1 MTDLEQRV
9 KDYADAYY
17 RGEEIISD
25 AEYDALVKQLR
36 KEHPE
41 SDFFKGEILGDDL
54 KGVSKKYKLPITM
67 NSLAKCN
74 TEEEMLDWW
83 NKHPHT
89 NILAE
94 LKIDGNSQCLCY
106 KNGQFVQSLS
116 RGNGVYGED
125 STANVSR
132 VQGVIK
138 SLPVKHD
145 FTGEIRGEVNMTRS
159 IFDKYFKD
167 SGKKNPRNMAAG
179 IMGRLDGSDCDKLQ
193 FIAYDVFDANNTVD
207 TTEIRKLKF
216 LEENGFTIPEFKI
229 NPSFEE
235 ILEWKNSLT
244 NKSEIPCDGIVIKQN
259 VTDKADLMKLVPV
272 NNVAFKP
279 NLEKACT
286 KVKQIAWS
294 MRGTRLSPVIW
305 IEPVELEGTTV
316 VKASVSNINKM
327 KRLGI
332 YEGAEV
338 IVSKHGMIIP
348 QIDLVVNPKPDAFEV
363 PKVCPVCGE
372 PLTITDT
379 GTFPECTNPN
389 CARKIAHKYLRMFG
403 ILGILGT
410 GRAFVAELEE
420 QGIGYPAFFEMLDK
434 GPSDVLN
441 EYAGGING
449 EKIFVQMNNA
459 RKQPITP
466 AKFLALFD
474 YDGLAEK
481 QFQKLGN
488 LELKDILKL
497 SEADLKG
504 MKGIGDETA
513 AAMIDFFNKDMEEI
527 LIVSKYFDIKVMEV
541 SAEDS
546 DKPTVC
552 FTGAC
557 PGYSR
562 KELAELARGKY
573 TVMDG
578 VNKDLNILVCADPNS
593 GSGKLKK
600 AESLGIKLMSYDDFL
615 ATLNL

>member
-1 MTDLEQRV
+1 
-9 KDYADAYY
+9 
-17 RGEEIISD
+17 
-25 AEYDALVKQLR
+25 
-36 KEHPE
+36 
-41 SDFFKGEILGDDL
+41 
-54 KGVSKKYKLPITM
+54 
-67 NSLAKCN
+67 
-74 TEEEMLDWW
+74 
-83 NKHPHT
+83 
-89 NILAE
+89 
-94 LKIDGNSQCLCY
+94 
-106 KNGQFVQSLS
+106 
-116 RGNGVYGED
+116 
-125 STANVSR
+125 
-132 VQGVIK
+132 
-138 SLPVKHD
+138 
-145 FTGEIRGEVNMTRS
+145 
-159 IFDKYFKD
+159 
-167 SGKKNPRNMAAG
+167 
-179 IMGRLDGSDCDKLQ
+179 
-193 FIAYDVFDANNTVD
+193 
-207 TTEIRKLKF
+207 
-216 LEENGFTIPEFKI
+216 
-229 NPSFEE
+229 
-235 ILEWKNSLT
+235 
-244 NKSEIPCDGIVIKQN
+244 
-259 VTDKADLMKLVPV
+259 
-272 NNVAFKP
+272 
-279 NLEKACT
+279 
-286 KVKQIAWS
+286 
-294 MRGTRLSPVIW
+294 
-305 IEPVELEGTTV
+305 
-316 VKASVSNINKM
+316 
-327 KRLGI
+327 
-332 YEGAEV
+332 
-338 IVSKHGMIIP
+338 
-348 QIDLVVNPKPDAFEV
+348 
-363 PKVCPVCGE
+363 
-372 PLTITDT
+372 
-379 GTFPECTNPN
+379 
-389 CARKIAHKYLRMFG
+389 MFG

-488 LELKDILKL
+488 LELKDMLKL
-497 SEADLKG
+497 SEEDLKG
-504 MKGIGDETA
+504 MKGIGAETA
-513 AAMIDFFNKDMEEI
+513 AAVIDVFNKDMEEI